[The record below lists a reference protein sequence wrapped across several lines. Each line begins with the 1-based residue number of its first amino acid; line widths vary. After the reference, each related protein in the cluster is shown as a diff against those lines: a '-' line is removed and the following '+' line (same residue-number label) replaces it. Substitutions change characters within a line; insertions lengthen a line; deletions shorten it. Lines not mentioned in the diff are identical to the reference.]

1 MRWSVARRDDDFGF
15 KSDKRKTLKKKTD
28 NVIMQFLVHITV
40 EKNQTNA
47 TNVTLP
53 LLGETF

>member
-1 MRWSVARRDDDFGF
+1 
-15 KSDKRKTLKKKTD
+15 
-28 NVIMQFLVHITV
+28 MQFLVHITV

-53 LLGETF
+53 FLGDMFCIHILKRTAEKSQTNATNVTLHALRQAI